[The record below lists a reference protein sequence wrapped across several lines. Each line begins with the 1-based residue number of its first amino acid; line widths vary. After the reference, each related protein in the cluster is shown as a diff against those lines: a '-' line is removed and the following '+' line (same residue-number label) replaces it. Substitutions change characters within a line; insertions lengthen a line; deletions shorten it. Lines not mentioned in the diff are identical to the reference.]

1 MVSPCNTSPGLT
13 FWTFW
18 SHIGCMSVGRPLQF
32 DPRASLEGAMEAF
45 WSRGYEATS
54 LQDLLAATG
63 LSKSSL
69 YREFGD
75 KQQLFA
81 HCLDHYCRQQAEAM
95 HQRLEHSDSALGFI
109 EQLFYNIA
117 DTPRNEAQRR
127 GCLLM
132 NTASEFGLS
141 EPEITDRVASG
152 KAAFARVFRA
162 AVERAQGEGDIPAE
176 RNSKALADYLVSNM
190 SGLRNLLKT
199 GMERRDARAVVATM
213 LAALR

>member
-1 MVSPCNTSPGLT
+1 
-13 FWTFW
+13 
-18 SHIGCMSVGRPLQF
+18 
-32 DPRASLEGAMEAF
+32 METF

-75 KQQLFA
+75 KQHLFEQ
-81 HCLDHYCRQQAEAM
+81 CLDHYYRRQAEAM
-95 HQRLEHSDSALGFI
+95 RQRLERADSGLGFI
-109 EQLFYNIA
+109 EELFYNIA
-117 DTPRNEAQRR
+117 DTPKNGVQRR

-141 EPEITDRVASG
+141 EPEITDRVAAG
-152 KAAFARVFRA
+152 KTAFARVFRA
-162 AVERAQGEGDIPAE
+162 AVERGQHEGDIAAN
-176 RNSKALADYLVSNM
+176 RDSKALADYLVSNM

-213 LAALR
+213 LAALQ